1 MPPKTYAMLL
11 CAVIGAAALTVAAV
25 SAAGLPMAAFG
36 LVALLAAVVVR
47 LWR

>member
-1 MPPKTYAMLL
+1 MPSRTYAMLL

-25 SAAGLPMAAFG
+25 SAAGLPLAGFG